1 MRKWVV
7 WPLAIMAAM
16 LMLAITA
23 AMPSQEQDKR
33 PLQPL
38 LQDYY
43 SGGVT
48 ILDVAVPAGIQLV
61 ACVDSCATYQ
71 TDAVTIVE
79 AGAYTGLVIEPSDRR
94 MIGRDVTFH
103 IVNEHGS
110 IQASQT
116 REFYGVYDL
125 YSLDLTFN
133 EPLPRAPTPTP
144 EPTATPEPTPAPT
157 PTPVPPTATPEP
169 TPHPRADADGHP
181 ACDRRHRR
189 NAHTAAGHRGRHRA
203 GAGRRRA
210 ALRRGPPR
218 PWRPPVGG
226 TGRLTAANPLSPRER
241 VRVRA

>member
-71 TDAVTIVE
+71 TDAVTIAE

-157 PTPVPPTATPEP
+157 ATPVPPTATPEP
-169 TPHPRADADGHP
+169 TPIPEP
-181 ACDRRHRR
+181 TP
-189 NAHTAAGHRGRHRA
+189 TAILPVTGDTAVTRIPPLAIVGGIVLVL
-203 GAGRRRA
+203 GGA
-210 ALRRGPPR
+210 AL
-218 PWRPPVGG
+218 
-226 TGRLTAANPLSPRER
+226 LYAAARR
-241 VRVRA
+241 VRGARQPEGPAA